1 MSGTAQTHR
10 SIRVG
15 IRGKLF
21 LAFGAVAGLTVLA
34 SVVAIL
40 SYNNMATTLR
50 DITDDNI
57 PAMSLS
63 LKLAKASAQV
73 AATAPTLLSVTDVRQ
88 IDPAMSVLAGNQAAL
103 DDVIAAIRDAAGAE
117 QAAEGLHQTAV
128 RIRRNLYKLSAI
140 IGSRLALRRQRMTV
154 TEDIGKRI
162 DVLNTTL
169 TPLIQEADFRLFT
182 GLRAPTD
189 DGPEARQKERRIYE
203 QQNEI
208 MRAMLSLRAE
218 SNLAVAIL
226 MEGANLPD
234 KEALT
239 PIRERYAVAA
249 AAIRRALIVLAPVQ
263 GSEQL
268 ATSVAD
274 LLRFGG
280 GDGNVFELR
289 LLELQATADAEQIL
303 MTNRNL
309 IELLAPKV
317 DDLVAHNENAARQAA
332 ADTRRVI
339 AKGEMLLVGIAALSL
354 IISITIAVFYV
365 GRMVV
370 QRLTALSR
378 AMTEIA
384 KGDLSV
390 AIPRSGR
397 DEITEMSDAM
407 AVFKSG
413 MTENIRLGAELD
425 VTRRLQQMLLP
436 SPAELRQIEEL
447 DIAGYMQAAVEV
459 GGDYYDVLQH
469 DGQIKIGIGDVT
481 GHGLESGVIMVMT
494 QAIVRAL
501 LTSGETDA
509 IRFLTSLNRTLFG
522 NVDRMGSDKNMT
534 LCLLDYTAGDMTISG
549 QHEELIV
556 VRKDGSVELVDTVDL
571 GFPIGLERDIGDF
584 VDKITIRLEA
594 GDGVVLYTD
603 GITEAE
609 NTENE
614 QYGLTRLCDAIQQNW
629 TSPADDIKDAVIN
642 DLLRFIGQQEIYDDI
657 TLVVIKQ
664 R

>member
-1 MSGTAQTHR
+1 MSAAAQTHR
-10 SIRVG
+10 GIRVG
-15 IRGKLF
+15 IRGKLL
-21 LAFGAVAGLTVLA
+21 LAFGTVAGLTVLA

-40 SYNNMATTLR
+40 SYDNMAATLR
-50 DITDDNI
+50 GITDNNI

-63 LKLAKASAQV
+63 LKLAKTSAQV

-88 IDPAMSVLAGNQAAL
+88 IDPAMSVLAGTQAAL
-103 DDVIAAIRDAAGAE
+103 DDVIAAIGDTAGAE

-140 IGSRLALRRQRMTV
+140 IGGRLALRRQRMAAS
-154 TEDIGKRI
+154 EDIGKHI
-162 DVLNTTL
+162 AAINNAL

-182 GLRAPTD
+182 GLRAPSND
-189 DGPEARQKERRIYE
+189 EPDGWRTERRLYQ

-208 MRAMLSLRAE
+208 MRAMLALRAE
-218 SNLAVAIL
+218 SNLAVGIM

-234 KEALT
+234 RETLT
-239 PIRERYAVAA
+239 PIRERYAAA
-249 AAIRRALIVLAPVQ
+249 SSAIGKALIALAPVP
-263 GSEQL
+263 GSERL
-268 ATSVAD
+268 ATPVAD
-274 LLRFGG
+274 LLRFGAG
-280 GDGNVFELR
+280 EGNVFDLR
-289 LLELQATADAEQIL
+289 LLELRATADAELIL
-303 MTNRNL
+303 TTNRNL

-317 DDLVAHNENAARQAA
+317 DDLVARNENAARQAA

-339 AKGEMLLVGIAALSL
+339 ANGEMLLIGIAVLSL
-354 IISITIAVFYV
+354 IISMTIAIFYV

-370 QRLTALSR
+370 RRLMALSR

-384 KGDLSV
+384 NGDLSV
-390 AIPRSGR
+390 AIPRSGH

-407 AVFKSG
+407 AVFKGG

-436 SPAELRQIEEL
+436 SQAELRQIHEL
-447 DIAGYMQAAVEV
+447 DIAGHMQAAVEV

-469 DGQIKIGIGDVT
+469 KGQIKIGIGDVT

-509 IRFLTSLNRTLFG
+509 VRFLTTLNRTLFG

-534 LCLLDYTAGDMTISG
+534 LCLLDYAAGDVTISG

-556 VRKDGSVELVDTVDL
+556 MRRNGTVELVDTVDL
-571 GFPIGLERDIGDF
+571 GFPIGLEQDIADF
-584 VDKITIRLEA
+584 VNKVTVRLEP

-609 NTENE
+609 NLENE
-614 QYGLTRLCDAIQQNW
+614 QYGLTRLCDVLQEHW
-629 TSPADDIKDAVIN
+629 MKPADDIKDAVVAA
-642 DLLRFIGQQEIYDDI
+642 LMRFIGQQEVYDDI

-664 R
+664 K